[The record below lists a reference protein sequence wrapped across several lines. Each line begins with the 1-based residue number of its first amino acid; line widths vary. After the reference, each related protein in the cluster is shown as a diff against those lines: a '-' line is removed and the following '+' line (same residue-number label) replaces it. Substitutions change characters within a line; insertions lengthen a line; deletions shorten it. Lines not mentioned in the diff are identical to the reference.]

1 MTTTTTPCE
10 RSVIM
15 STLPDAGREE
25 TLKAMAAWDEPT
37 VYEWD
42 AQKPDESLANL
53 GDLLDSHP
61 RLMVTMALPYEKTI
75 KAIASRARKKGF
87 VPYVLDEKWE
97 ACAERITL
105 PCRFVPMALD
115 RRADH
120 GPFDLIGDIH
130 GCALEFGDLLEKLGY
145 MDSGWEQNG
154 PDSFHMSIRKHVDGR
169 RTVLL
174 GDLVDRGP
182 MNLEVMRMAR
192 RLEEQGGLRVLGN
205 HDAKIGKWLN
215 GRDVRVGPHQ
225 QPTLDEFAGMTA
237 DERADWGG
245 WMLSVE
251 AHYIL
256 DGGRLVVAHAG
267 LDEEHQGRMTGGAQ
281 SFALYGKPS
290 QCGGS
295 DADGYPLSI
304 DWAEEY
310 AGEATVV
317 HGHIVYDSPREL
329 NNVIAIDTGCVFGG
343 DLTALLWPER
353 TYEAVPAR
361 KEWWKRR

>member
-1 MTTTTTPCE
+1 MTTTTPCE
-10 RSVIM
+10 RSVVM
-15 STLPDAGREE
+15 STLPDGNRAEVLE
-25 TLKAMAAWDEPT
+25 AMSLWGEP
-37 VYEWD
+37 VIYEWD
-42 AQKPDESLANL
+42 AQRPDESLVKL
-53 GDLLDSHP
+53 GELLDSNP
-61 RLMVTMALPYEKTI
+61 RLMVTMALPYEKTV

-87 VPYVLDEKWE
+87 IPYVLEDKWE
-97 ACAERITL
+97 ACAERIEP
-105 PCRFVPMALD
+105 PCRFEPMALD
-115 RRADH
+115 RRGDE

-130 GCALEFGDLLEKLGY
+130 GCALEFGDLLERLGY
-145 MDSGWEQNG
+145 MENGWEQGG
-154 PDSFHMSIRKHVDGR
+154 PDEFHTSIREHEGGR

-182 MNLEVMRMAR
+182 MNLAVMRMAR

-225 QPTLDEFAGMTA
+225 QPTLDEFADMT
-237 DERADWGG
+237 DEERADWGA
-245 WMLSVE
+245 WMLSAE
-251 AHYIL
+251 GHYLL

-267 LDEEHQGRMTGGAQ
+267 IDEEYQGRMTGGAH

-290 QCGGS
+290 ECGGV

-310 AGEATVV
+310 AGAATVV
-317 HGHIVYDSPREL
+317 HGHVVHDAPREL

-353 TYEAVPAR
+353 RYEAVPAR